1 MPDNFGE
8 RHPQKDLTLM
18 FRQFLI
24 PSFMLLLSSF
34 ALTSCIETAVGLG
47 TAAVAASTTEKGFST
62 SVSDT
67 VIEAK
72 LTDKFIQN
80 DTSLVTGI
88 QSSVS
93 NGAVL
98 MTGKLDTQDQKILA
112 TRLAWEIKGVKEV
125 INEIQLVSDKS
136 IKTTAKDLAASAQL
150 RAALIGDQEISS
162 LNYSIDVVNGI
173 VYLSGVAANE
183 KERERVITHAQALR
197 FAKKVVNY
205 IILSTDK
212 RD

>member
-1 MPDNFGE
+1 
-8 RHPQKDLTLM
+8 
-18 FRQFLI
+18 
-24 PSFMLLLSSF
+24 MLLLSSL

-72 LTDKFIQN
+72 LADKFIQN
-80 DTSLVTGI
+80 DSSLVTGI
-88 QSSVS
+88 QKSVS

-98 MTGKLDTQDQKILA
+98 MTGKVDTQEQKVLA

-125 INEIQLVSDKS
+125 INEVQIVSES
-136 IKTTAKDLAASAQL
+136 SLKTTARDLAASAQV

-173 VYLSGVAANE
+173 VYLSGVAENE
-183 KERERVITHAQALR
+183 KERERVIAHAQALR

-205 IILSTDK
+205 IILTTDK

>member
-1 MPDNFGE
+1 
-8 RHPQKDLTLM
+8 M

-72 LTDKFIQN
+72 LTDKFIKN
-80 DTSLVTGI
+80 DASFVTGVE
-88 QSSVS
+88 SSVS
-93 NGAVL
+93 NGSVL

-205 IILSTDK
+205 VILSIDK

>member
-1 MPDNFGE
+1 
-8 RHPQKDLTLM
+8 M

-24 PSFMLLLSSF
+24 PGFMLLLSSF

>member
-1 MPDNFGE
+1 
-8 RHPQKDLTLM
+8 M

-24 PSFMLLLSSF
+24 PSFMLLLSTF

-80 DTSLVTGI
+80 DASLFTRVE
-88 QSSVS
+88 SSVS

-98 MTGKLDTQDQKILA
+98 ITGKLDTQDQKILA

-125 INEIQLVSDKS
+125 INEIQVVSEKS

-183 KERERVITHAQALR
+183 KERERVIAHAQALR

>member
-1 MPDNFGE
+1 
-8 RHPQKDLTLM
+8 M

-24 PSFMLLLSSF
+24 PGFMLLLSSF

-72 LTDKFIQN
+72 LTDKFIKN
-80 DTSLVTGI
+80 DASFVTGVE
-88 QSSVS
+88 SSVS
-93 NGAVL
+93 NGSVL

-125 INEIQLVSDKS
+125 INEIQLVGDKS

>member
-1 MPDNFGE
+1 
-8 RHPQKDLTLM
+8 M

-24 PSFMLLLSSF
+24 PSFMLLLSLF

-72 LTDKFIQN
+72 LIDKFIKN
-80 DTSLVTGI
+80 DASFVTGVE
-88 QSSVS
+88 SSVS
-93 NGAVL
+93 NGSVL

>member
-1 MPDNFGE
+1 
-8 RHPQKDLTLM
+8 M

-67 VIEAK
+67 VIAAK

-80 DTSLVTGI
+80 DASLVTGVE
-88 QSSVS
+88 SSVS

-98 MTGKLDTQDQKILA
+98 MTGKLDTQEQKILA

-125 INEIQLVSDKS
+125 LNEIQIVNGNTL
-136 IKTTAKDLAASAQL
+136 KTTAKDLAASAQL

>member
-1 MPDNFGE
+1 
-8 RHPQKDLTLM
+8 M

-24 PSFMLLLSSF
+24 PGFVLLLSSF

-62 SVSDT
+62 SVADT

-72 LTDKFIQN
+72 LTDKFIKE
-80 DTSLVTGI
+80 DTSLVTGVEKSI
-88 QSSVS
+88 S

-98 MTGKLDTQDQKILA
+98 MTGKVDTQEQKILA

-125 INEIQLVSDKS
+125 VNEIQVVSETS
-136 IKTTAKDLAASAQL
+136 LKTTAKDLAASAQL
-150 RAALIGDQEISS
+150 RAALIGDQNISS

-173 VYLSGVAANE
+173 VYLSGVAADE
-183 KERERVITHAQALR
+183 KERERVIAHAQKLR

>member
-1 MPDNFGE
+1 
-8 RHPQKDLTLM
+8 M

-24 PSFMLLLSSF
+24 PGFMLLLSSF

-72 LTDKFIQN
+72 LTDKFIKN
-80 DTSLVTGI
+80 DASLVTGVE
-88 QSSVS
+88 SSVS

-125 INEIQLVSDKS
+125 S
-136 IKTTAKDLAASAQL
+136 
-150 RAALIGDQEISS
+150 
-162 LNYSIDVVNGI
+162 
-173 VYLSGVAANE
+173 
-183 KERERVITHAQALR
+183 
-197 FAKKVVNY
+197 F
-205 IILSTDK
+205 
-212 RD
+212 

>member
-1 MPDNFGE
+1 
-8 RHPQKDLTLM
+8 M

-67 VIEAK
+67 VIAAK

-80 DTSLVTGI
+80 DASFVTGVE
-88 QSSVS
+88 SSVS

-98 MTGKLDTQDQKILA
+98 MTGKIDTQDQKILA

-125 INEIQLVSDKS
+125 INEIQIVSEKS
-136 IKTTAKDLAASAQL
+136 LKTTAKDLAASAQL
-150 RAALIGDQEISS
+150 RADLIGDQEISS

-183 KERERVITHAQALR
+183 KELERVITHAQALR
-197 FAKKVVNY
+197 FTKKVVNY

>member
-1 MPDNFGE
+1 
-8 RHPQKDLTLM
+8 M

-24 PSFMLLLSSF
+24 PGFMLLLSSF

-72 LTDKFIQN
+72 LTDKFIKS
-80 DTSLVTGI
+80 DASLVTGVK
-88 QSSVS
+88 SSVS

-136 IKTTAKDLAASAQL
+136 VKTTAKDLAASAQL

-183 KERERVITHAQALR
+183 KERERVISHAQALR

>member
-1 MPDNFGE
+1 
-8 RHPQKDLTLM
+8 M

-24 PSFMLLLSSF
+24 PTFMLLLSSF

-72 LTDKFIQN
+72 LIDKFIKN
-80 DTSLVTGI
+80 DASFVTGVE
-88 QSSVS
+88 SSVS
-93 NGAVL
+93 NGSVL

-136 IKTTAKDLAASAQL
+136 IKTTAKDLAARAQL

>member
-1 MPDNFGE
+1 
-8 RHPQKDLTLM
+8 M

-24 PSFMLLLSSF
+24 PGFMLLLSSF

-72 LTDKFIQN
+72 LTDKFIKN
-80 DTSLVTGI
+80 DASLVKGVE
-88 QSSVS
+88 SSVS

-98 MTGKLDTQDQKILA
+98 MTGKLDTHDQKILA

-125 INEIQLVSDKS
+125 INEIQIVNEKS
-136 IKTTAKDLAASAQL
+136 LKTTAKDLAASAQL

-197 FAKKVVNY
+197 FAKKVINY

>member
-1 MPDNFGE
+1 
-8 RHPQKDLTLM
+8 M

-24 PSFMLLLSSF
+24 PGFILLLSSF

-80 DTSLVTGI
+80 DASLVTGI

-98 MTGKLDTQDQKILA
+98 MTGKVDTQEQKILA

-125 INEIQLVSDKS
+125 VNEIQIVSGNS
-136 IKTTAKDLAASAQL
+136 LKTTAKDLAASAQL
-150 RAALIGDQEISS
+150 RANLIGDQEISS

>member
-1 MPDNFGE
+1 
-8 RHPQKDLTLM
+8 M
-18 FRQFLI
+18 FQQFLI
-24 PSFMLLLSSF
+24 PGIMLLLSSF

-67 VIEAK
+67 VIQAK
-72 LTDKFIQN
+72 LTDKFIRE
-80 DTSLVTGI
+80 DPSLVKGVE
-88 QSSVS
+88 SSIS

-98 MTGKLDTQDQKILA
+98 MTGKVETQDQKILA
-112 TRLAWEIKGVKEV
+112 TRLAWEIMGVKEV
-125 INEIQLVSDKS
+125 VNEIQIISEKS
-136 IKTTAKDLAASAQL
+136 LKTTAKDLAASAQL

-173 VYLSGVAANE
+173 VYLSGVAADE

>member
-1 MPDNFGE
+1 
-8 RHPQKDLTLM
+8 M

-24 PSFMLLLSSF
+24 PGFMLIFSSF

-62 SVSDT
+62 SVADT
-67 VIEAK
+67 VIKAK
-72 LTDKFIQN
+72 LTDKFIKN
-80 DTSLVTGI
+80 DASLVTGI
-88 QSSVS
+88 ESSVS

-98 MTGKLDTQDQKILA
+98 MTGKLDTQEQKILA

-125 INEIQLVSDKS
+125 INEIQIVSEKS
-136 IKTTAKDLAASAQL
+136 LKTTAKDLAARAQL

-197 FAKKVVNY
+197 FAKTVVNY

>member
-1 MPDNFGE
+1 
-8 RHPQKDLTLM
+8 M

-72 LTDKFIQN
+72 LTDKFIKN
-80 DTSLVTGI
+80 DASFVTGVE
-88 QSSVS
+88 SSVS
-93 NGAVL
+93 NGSVL

-125 INEIQLVSDKS
+125 INEIQVISEKS

>member
-1 MPDNFGE
+1 
-8 RHPQKDLTLM
+8 M

-24 PSFMLLLSSF
+24 PGFILLLSSF

-80 DTSLVTGI
+80 DASLVTGI

-98 MTGKLDTQDQKILA
+98 MTGKVDTQEQKILA

-125 INEIQLVSDKS
+125 VNEIQIVSGNS
-136 IKTTAKDLAASAQL
+136 LKTTAKDLAASAQL
-150 RAALIGDQEISS
+150 RANLIGDQEISS

-173 VYLSGVAANE
+173 VYLSGVAENE
-183 KERERVITHAQALR
+183 KERERVIMHAQTLR

>member
-1 MPDNFGE
+1 
-8 RHPQKDLTLM
+8 M

-72 LTDKFIQN
+72 LTDKFIKN
-80 DTSLVTGI
+80 DASFVTGVE
-88 QSSVS
+88 SSVS
-93 NGAVL
+93 NGSVL
-98 MTGKLDTQDQKILA
+98 MTGKLETQDQKILA

>member
-1 MPDNFGE
+1 
-8 RHPQKDLTLM
+8 M

-24 PSFMLLLSSF
+24 PGFMLLLSSF

-72 LTDKFIQN
+72 LTDKFIKN
-80 DTSLVTGI
+80 DASLVTGVE
-88 QSSVS
+88 SSVS
-93 NGAVL
+93 NGSVL
-98 MTGKLDTQDQKILA
+98 MTGKLDTQDQKVLA

-125 INEIQLVSDKS
+125 INEIQIVSEKS